1 MSIRTCNSDM
11 VARGRAAF
19 VAALI
24 VLSAALCLA
33 SNANASGVIWI
44 HVCGSW
50 TPGANAGG
58 GDDRRRAFR
67 VLNVAESA
75 RRISAPRAALPA
87 GCGCS
92 AIRTGV
98 TAGSRA
104 YWEIDAPSGF
114 AVISAHTEGSGML
127 RTESTR
133 ALAGAAVSTGRV
145 AAHKVTTGRV
155 VVGDPVHQLAVFR
168 LANHLWRKHLQR
180 VEPPRRGR
188 GPWAGTGGH

>member
-1 MSIRTCNSDM
+1 MSIRACNSDI

-24 VLSAALCLA
+24 VVSAALCLA

-50 TPGANAGG
+50 TPGANTGG
-58 GDDRRRAFR
+58 GAIG
-67 VLNVAESA
+67 VAHSGSSTS
-75 RRISAPRAALPA
+75 RISTAYQCPESS
-87 GCGCS
+87 S
-92 AIRTGV
+92 ASGMWVLGNQDGV

-127 RTESTR
+127 SNGVNEK
-133 ALAGAAVSTGRV
+133 LGLGRRFLLEGWRRQGHPGPDV
-145 AAHKVTTGRV
+145 LR
-155 VVGDPVHQLAVFR
+155 DPVHQLAVFR
-168 LANHLWRKHLQR
+168 LANHLWRKQLQR

-188 GPWAGTGGH
+188 GPWARAGGR